1 LILVDT
7 NILLDVAT
15 RDSHWAEWSL
25 QAVEQEAD
33 KGPLCINAIVYAE
46 LSTRYASVEAVD
58 SFIEQMGASIIEI
71 PRTAAFLAA
80 KAYSRYRKAGGT
92 RTGVLSDFFIGA
104 HAAALDIPVL
114 TRDVRRYRTYFPNLR
129 LVAPQ
134 LN

>member
-1 LILVDT
+1 LILIDT
-7 NILLDVAT
+7 NVLLDIAT

-25 QAVEQEAD
+25 EAVEAEAV
-33 KGPLCINAIVYAE
+33 KGPLYINAIVYAE
-46 LSTRYASVEAVD
+46 LSSRYESVEAVD
-58 SFIEQMGASIIEI
+58 GFLVQTGTQIVEI
-71 PRTAAFLAA
+71 PRAAAFLAA
-80 KAYSRYRKAGGT
+80 KAYGRYRASGGT

-129 LVAPQ
+129 LIAPK

>member
-1 LILVDT
+1 MILIDT

-15 RDSHWAEWSL
+15 KDSHWAEWSV
-25 QAVEQEAD
+25 QAVENEAV
-33 KGPLCINAIVYAE
+33 KGPLYINAIIYAE
-46 LSTRYASVEAVD
+46 LSSRYATVEDVD
-58 SFIEQMGASIIEI
+58 DFIARTGAQMIEI

-80 KAYSRYRKAGGT
+80 KAYGRYRAAGGT
-92 RTGVLSDFFIGA
+92 KTGVLSDFFIGA

-114 TRDVRRYRTYFPNLR
+114 TRDVKRYRTYFPKLR

>member
-7 NILLDVAT
+7 NVLLDIAT
-15 RDSHWAEWSL
+15 DDSEWFHWSVRALADE
-25 QAVEQEAD
+25 AV

-46 LSTRYASVEAVD
+46 LSSRYATVEAVD
-58 SFIEQMGASIIEI
+58 SFLGRVGVNMIEMRRE
-71 PRTAAFLAA
+71 AAFLAA
-80 KAYSRYRKAGGT
+80 KAYSRYRKGGGT